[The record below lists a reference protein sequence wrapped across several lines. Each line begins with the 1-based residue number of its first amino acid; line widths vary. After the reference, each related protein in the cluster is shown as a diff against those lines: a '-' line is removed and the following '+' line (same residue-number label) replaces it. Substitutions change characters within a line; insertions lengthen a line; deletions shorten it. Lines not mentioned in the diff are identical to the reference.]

1 MMTSPRMMVSPPLN
15 PQVEDVVKV
24 NIGQKRT
31 DTTSLRCP
39 FFLAYPLPLFQ
50 HTGFQPF
57 PDKPNN
63 APVCN
68 TVLDKR
74 DQPFVTEGIKEGT
87 KISIEHPTHLFLE
100 FDDCS
105 NAVSQDVMKHLR
117 CSSDSM
123 GLSKPCPRMAS
134 RFPSRSMNATQ

>member
-1 MMTSPRMMVSPPLN
+1 MKIDIGKSGLMLPP
-15 PQVEDVVKV
+15 
-24 NIGQKRT
+24 
-31 DTTSLRCP
+31 LRCP
-39 FFLAYPLPLFQ
+39 LFLRILPPLFQ

-87 KISIEHPTHLFLE
+87 KISIEHPTHL
-100 FDDCS
+100 
-105 NAVSQDVMKHLR
+105 
-117 CSSDSM
+117 SSS
-123 GLSKPCPRMAS
+123 
-134 RFPSRSMNATQ
+134 